1 MSQFQMSKKKPKKKK
16 KPQDTFGCKMQGLVD
31 THI

>member
-1 MSQFQMSKKKPKKKK
+1 MSQFQMSQKKKTKT

>member
-1 MSQFQMSKKKPKKKK
+1 MSQFQMSQKKPKKK